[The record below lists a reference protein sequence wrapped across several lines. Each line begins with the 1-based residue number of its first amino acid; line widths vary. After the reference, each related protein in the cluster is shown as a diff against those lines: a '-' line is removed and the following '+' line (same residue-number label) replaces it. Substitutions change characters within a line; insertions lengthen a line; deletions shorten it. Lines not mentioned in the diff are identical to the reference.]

1 MSEIWTDTIVEEN
14 NLNKNISVLRR
25 VLGEKP
31 GEHRFIVTVPGHG
44 YKFVA
49 EVFESTGEEK
59 KGGEDK
65 SNGSA
70 IGYLEAENPKDREL
84 KTKQRQPETEDRKT
98 SRFWLAAI
106 IIVTALAGLS
116 FIGFYA
122 WLDDRPSNAPVTS
135 VAVLPFVN
143 AGADPE
149 MEYFSDGISESLID
163 RLSELP
169 QLKVIARSS
178 SFKYR
183 GENIDLQ
190 DAAGKLGV
198 QAIITGRV
206 VRRDENLSIRVELID
221 ARDNRQLWSEQYN
234 RKATDMLAVQQEVAQ
249 AVSEQLHLKL
259 SGTQEQKLTKRDTV
273 NPQAY
278 ELVLQGRF
286 LGIKGGEENIRK
298 AIECYRQAI
307 GIDPNYA
314 LAYAH
319 LAGSYLYLIN
329 SGALD
334 PKEFLPKAQAAAQKA
349 LELDPNLADARLAMA
364 NLYQGDWNWAA
375 AETEF
380 KRAVELNPNLVTAR
394 NNYSAYLSIMGRHD
408 EAIAEARRT
417 KELDP
422 LTPHNRVTFGYT
434 LVQARRY
441 DEAIA
446 EFKKILEI
454 DRNNVGAN
462 NWLSFAYLYKGMY
475 REAIDS
481 YQKTIRLGGNS
492 PSNQIFLG
500 ATYAKAGEREKAQAI
515 LKQLETKEYVSPG
528 ELAVLYTSL
537 GEHEKAFAS
546 FEKAYAAHDLQLQ
559 FLKIEPLF
567 DPLRRDPRFQD
578 LLRRVG
584 LPQ

>member
-1 MSEIWTDTIVEEN
+1 M
-14 NLNKNISVLRR
+14 
-25 VLGEKP
+25 P
-31 GEHRFIVTVPGHG
+31 GQG

-49 EVFESTGEEK
+49 EVFESTDEEK
-59 KGGEDK
+59 KKGEEET
-65 SNGSA
+65 NGSA
-70 IGYLEAENPKDREL
+70 IRYLEAENPKDQKLRN
-84 KTKQRQPETEDRKT
+84 KDRQPKTEVRKT

-106 IIVTALAGLS
+106 IIASLAGLS
-116 FIGFYA
+116 FFGFYS
-122 WLDDRPSNAPVTS
+122 WRDDQPSNAPVTS

-206 VRRDENLSIRVELID
+206 VRRDENLSIRVEMVD

-286 LGIKGGEENIRK
+286 LGIKGGVENIRK
-298 AIECYRQAI
+298 AIEYYRQAI

-329 SGALD
+329 SGVLD
-334 PKEFLPKAQAAAQKA
+334 PKEFLPKAQAAAHKA
-349 LELDPNLADARLAMA
+349 LELDPNLADAHLAMA
-364 NLYQGDWNWAA
+364 NLYINDWNWAA
-375 AETEF
+375 VETEF
-380 KRAVELNPNLVTAR
+380 KRAIELNPNLVTAR
-394 NNYSAYLSIMGRHD
+394 NNYSAYLSIIGRHD

-422 LTPHNRVTFGYT
+422 LTPHNLVTFGYT

-454 DRNNVGAN
+454 DRNNFAAN
-462 NWLSFAYLYKGMY
+462 NWISFAYLYKGMY

-559 FLKIEPLF
+559 YLKIEPSF